1 MFTVI
6 FIRSLKS
13 PKQPSTMKIN
23 SSFTMFFV
31 AKTTTATR
39 KFFFAVLLA
48 AGTVASSQAQ
58 GQLASGA
65 ISGSGSGPY
74 SYSLTFSNASNATSS
89 IGSVWYAWIPGFLS
103 AGRSHQRSRAGWVD
117 RNRFLATQFN
127 SSPAPRPTTSPP
139 EIRYPGFGYQASFS
153 PAQLAAAAN
162 SGVSVAYSAGLFS
175 DAGNTFTVQAAVVP
189 EPTSSALLLFTGIV
203 FIFVRRKIFPDR
215 STVKLCAVRHSPWTK
230 M

>member
-1 MFTVI
+1 
-6 FIRSLKS
+6 
-13 PKQPSTMKIN
+13 MKIN
-23 SSFTMFFV
+23 SSFTLFFV

-89 IGSVWYAWIPGFLS
+89 IGSVWYAWIPGSFYLPGVPTS
-103 AGRSHQRSRAGWVD
+103 ALAPAGWT
-117 RNRFLATQFN
+117 ATVSSDSVQFVASSSANYIAAGN
-127 SSPAPRPTTSPP
+127 SLS
-139 EIRYPGFGYQASFS
+139 GFGYQASFS

-215 STVKLCAVRHSPWTK
+215 STVKLCAVRHSP
-230 M
+230 